1 MLQRFNK
8 KIVLL
13 VVIVIAAIIAGVL
26 IYYMYTKHNSSY
38 TEYANADPV
47 EVEKAKAA
55 EKAQQDFI
63 NQHKK
68 KDISTYEWS
77 YLMRYRDDAT
87 DAEIF
92 KTLSDNLNN
101 MTIFDKSR
109 DNIFTG
115 DRFRCYYDTNIKLD
129 DGSAYKYDYIIDLD
143 NYVVYAYVWRVS

>member
-1 MLQRFNK
+1 MAKSK
-8 KIVLL
+8 KKVMILIIIL
-13 VVIVIAAIIAGVL
+13 IAAIATGIL

-38 TEYANADPV
+38 TEYANVDPA

-101 MTIFDKSR
+101 MTIFENSR
-109 DNIFTG
+109 DNIFIG
-115 DRFRCYYDTNIKLD
+115 DQFRCYYDTNIVLD
-129 DGSAYKYDYIIDLD
+129 NGDTYKYDYIIDLD
-143 NYVVYAYVWRVS
+143 DYVVYAYVWRV